1 MPDIH
6 ADRVLILDFGAQYT
20 QLIARRVREL
30 GVYSEIYACDVGG
43 EQIKRFAPQ
52 AIILSGGPES
62 VYDVKGHEAAPEV
75 FSAGVP
81 VLGICYGM
89 QTMAAQLGGQVEL
102 SSHREFGAAQVSV
115 REALN
120 ILITEGFVTKG
131 HGRSARVLR
140 LTDAAIIHTYQV
152 RGALEGL
159 AARIIVEQKLSI
171 TDLEAAMV
179 ELRLAVETNDVRS
192 VIDRVQRFHVCILA
206 KPGNPFLLEN
216 GLRLIVPLYAFTLM
230 RALAKGLDA
239 SPWVPQVANHQ
250 RIVDAIRMGN
260 PQLAEQVVIH
270 VTNRF
275 MERYLEVWGN

>member
-1 MPDIH
+1 MHNGVKGLAEIRRRRNDSSAPRSRS
-6 ADRVLILDFGAQYT
+6 AAYT
-20 QLIARRVREL
+20 KQMSTYSNIPGTPQQGTTVEGNALPSSGLLKESLAVQLRE
-30 GVYSEIYACDVGG
+30 A
-43 EQIKRFAPQ
+43 
-52 AIILSGGPES
+52 ILSG
-62 VYDVKGHEAAPEV
+62 KLAPGEK
-75 FSAGVP
+75 
-81 VLGICYGM
+81 I
-89 QTMAAQLGGQVEL
+89 VERRWA
-102 SSHREFGAAQVSV
+102 REFGAAQVSV

-120 ILITEGFVTKG
+120 ILIAEGFVTKG

-159 AARIIVEQKLSI
+159 AARIIVEQKLPI
-171 TDLEAAMV
+171 ADLETAMV
-179 ELRLAVETNDVRS
+179 DLRRAVETSDVRS
-192 VIDRVQRFHVCILA
+192 VIDRVQRFHVCILK

-239 SPWVPQVANHQ
+239 SPWVPQIPNHQ

-270 VTNRF
+270 ITNHF
-275 MERYLEVWGN
+275 MEHYLEVWGK